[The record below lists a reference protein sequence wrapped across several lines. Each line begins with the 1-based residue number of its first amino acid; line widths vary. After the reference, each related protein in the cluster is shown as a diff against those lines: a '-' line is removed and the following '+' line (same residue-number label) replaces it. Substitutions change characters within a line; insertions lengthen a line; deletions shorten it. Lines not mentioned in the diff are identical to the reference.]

1 MQKQQLEGAISGWE
15 KTKEVHKKARDKGL
29 MSESDYYIK
38 KKRIEDI
45 IKDFETKLAKTVSK
59 SSNT

>member
-15 KTKEVHKKARDKGL
+15 KTKDAHKEARDKGL
-29 MSESDYYIK
+29 MSEPEYYIK
-38 KKRIEDI
+38 KKRIEEI
-45 IKDFETKLAKTVSK
+45 IKDFEAQLAKTVSK